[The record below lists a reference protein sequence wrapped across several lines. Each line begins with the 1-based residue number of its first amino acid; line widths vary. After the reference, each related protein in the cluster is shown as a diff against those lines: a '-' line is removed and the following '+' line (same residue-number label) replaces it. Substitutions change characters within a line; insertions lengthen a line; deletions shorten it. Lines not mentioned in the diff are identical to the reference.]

1 MSKRENQAAKPAAPE
16 QEKRRVALDGPYIG
30 KLAGVLLGITA
41 VTALLLGAVNY
52 VTAPIIAQA
61 TEEKRVAAM
70 EQVLEAEEYPA
81 VEDFVQGYDG
91 ATVTALSEAISG
103 GETIGY
109 VAEVTTNGFGGAI
122 SLVVGVNADGTVSGV
137 AVIDHAE
144 TPNVGSKVVDDQA
157 VLDQAIGL
165 GYPVTVNSGDNAF
178 DAVSGATVSSRAVV
192 AGINAALEA
201 VAAAAPLG

>member
-1 MSKRENQAAKPAAPE
+1 MSKNETQAAKPAAPE
-16 QEKRRVALDGPYIG
+16 QEKPRLALDGRYIG

-52 VTAPIIAQA
+52 ITAPIIAQA

-81 VEDFVQGYDG
+81 VEDFVQEHDG

-122 SLVVGVNADGTVSGV
+122 EMVVGLTADGTVTGV
-137 AVIDHAE
+137 SVIGHEE
-144 TPNVGSKVVDDQA
+144 TPNVGSKVVEGQD
-157 VLDQAIGL
+157 VLNQFVGL
-165 GYPVTVNSGDNAF
+165 TGEVTVNSGDNSI
-178 DAVSGATVSSRAVV
+178 DAVSGATVSSKAVT
-192 AGINAALEA
+192 AGVNAAIAA
-201 VAAAAPLG
+201 VTALA